1 MRNRVFALVAVIVLS
16 GFPIPAQATH
26 RAGAVS
32 DGRGF
37 FDRTAFVDPP
47 SAFRP
52 GFYWWWPGVAV
63 EDGELRA
70 EIREMARA
78 GMGLALIVNNSRSGL
93 PPEGNP
99 PETCKWGT
107 DFMADRYRTALKAG
121 RNRGV
126 RIDFLIGPTWPWA
139 SPAVSGKHIER
150 SQQELLHEQQVVVG
164 PSTYE
169 GPPPRPDGLDER
181 HAHFVAV
188 TAAQPEHDL
197 TQVSAERYGV
207 LLDPASA
214 VDLTPK
220 LDRRG
225 QLHWD
230 VPPGEWLLF
239 GFWRQPTGQEVDG
252 GVCDPV
258 SPVDHMRRESAKAAL
273 KYLDDHLLDKLG
285 PARADLQTIH
295 EESLELGMDGLLWT
309 PDLIEEFRTRRG
321 YDLTRYLP
329 VLIPTLRNGGLI
341 GGYTAFMFAPCPT
354 DPEPYYHNCRAPR
367 RYDFPGRAGVRVRRD
382 FNETVTDLWVDE
394 HILPTKRWARS
405 RGLEQRWESYGD
417 FDRSGSFD
425 NIAVAKASDVPMT
438 ETLYSN
444 TIDFYR
450 TIASG
455 AHLSGGQKVPIELQA
470 VFYRDWMMTLGS
482 LKRAADKSFVGGV
495 NELITHFYPYKR
507 ANGAG
512 WPTWCHGS
520 SENGGGTVG
529 VSDCWNGTN
538 PQWPHV
544 RPLADYFARAQ
555 TLLSA
560 GRPVMDVAV
569 YRDVYG
575 YPHRPFFLTEEDGD
589 LPERRIDGETGTDG
603 PSRPEPP
610 LNTSLSRAGLNF
622 DFINPATLAER
633 DTGIHGDRLIVE
645 KPGYRALVVDLDS
658 SKRLGAVDNS
668 DAMAAPVARRLV
680 SFARQ
685 GLPIVFVGRFP
696 ERGVSYRAPKKEDA
710 VVAAAVKELKKSPRV
725 RLVEDETEVPD
736 ALAKLGV
743 RPDLSFDEPQD
754 VYSIHRQTHDGDY
767 WFLWNSSSTE
777 PARFVGSF
785 AAGRRA
791 PEAWDLWTG
800 DVTPVGFYRTSG
812 DRVEVPIELA
822 PLESIVIGFE
832 KDPRRHVVTTTAEEV
847 IAADKKLWL
856 RSTKG
861 GTARAT
867 LSNGAKKKVSFGK
880 LPEPIEPET
889 WELHVDG
896 AVPEGKETH
905 DLTLTD
911 LRDWRE
917 IHELKDTSGI
927 GTYRTTVTLDEDW
940 VSDGRG
946 AYLELGGV
954 EGGVQVKVN
963 GELVYPATS
972 PPPRLDV
979 GPFLRR
985 GKNTIEVELTTTL
998 KNRMNSLATQDGY
1011 HRFLFRPEKTQPYGL
1026 LGPVQLVPYAQ
1037 RAITRR

>member
-1 MRNRVFALVAVIVLS
+1 VFALVAVIVLS
-16 GFPIPAQATH
+16 GFPLLPAQASH

-32 DGRGF
+32 DGGGF

-47 SAFRP
+47 SAFGA

-70 EIREMARA
+70 EIREMADA
-78 GMGLALIVNNSRSGL
+78 GIGRALILSTSEIGL

-99 PETCKWGT
+99 PVTCKWGK

-121 RNRGV
+121 TKSKIG
-126 RIDFLIGPTWPWA
+126 IDFTIGPTWPWG

-150 SQQELLHEQQVVVG
+150 SQQQLLHEQQVVVG

-181 HAHFVAV
+181 RAHFVAV
-188 TAAQPEHDL
+188 TAAQPDHDL
-197 TQVSAERYGV
+197 TQVSAEQEGV

-220 LDRRG
+220 LDRGG
-225 QLHWD
+225 QLHWN

-239 GFWRQPTGQEVDG
+239 GFWRQPTGHPIGPG
-252 GVCDPV
+252 GGSCDPLL
-258 SPVDHMRRESAKAAL
+258 PVDHMRRESAKAAL

-285 PARADLQTIH
+285 SARANLQTIH
-295 EESLELGMDGLLWT
+295 EESLELPLDGLLWT

-329 VLIPTLRNGGLI
+329 VLIPTLPNGGVISPSYL
-341 GGYTAFMFAPCPT
+341 AFLFAPCPT
-354 DPEPYYHNCRAPR
+354 DPGPYDNCRVPR
-367 RYDFPGRAGVRVRRD
+367 RYDFPGSAGERVRRD

-394 HILPTKRWARS
+394 HILPIRRWA
-405 RGLEQRWESYGD
+405 QRWGLAQRWQTYGD
-417 FDRSGSFD
+417 FNRSGSFD
-425 NIAVAKASDVPMT
+425 NITVAKASDVPMT

-455 AHLSGGQKVPIELQA
+455 AHLSGARRVPLELQA
-470 VFYRDWMMTLGS
+470 VQNRDWMMTLRS
-482 LKRAADKSFVGGV
+482 LKRAADKAFVGGA
-495 NELITHFYPYKR
+495 NEVITHFYPYKR

-512 WPTWCHGS
+512 WPTWCPWS
-520 SENGGGTVG
+520 SEHFGGGAIG
-529 VSDCWNGTN
+529 FSECWNGTN
-538 PQWPHV
+538 PQWPHL

-555 TLLSA
+555 TVLRA
-560 GRPVMDVAV
+560 GRPVMDIAI

-575 YPHRPFFLTEEDGD
+575 YPQRPTLLSEEDGE
-589 LPERRIDGETGTDG
+589 PPGRGIDGD
-603 PSRPEPP
+603 RPEPL
-610 LNTSLSRAGLNF
+610 LNTSLSRAGFNF
-622 DFINPATLAER
+622 DFINPPTLAER
-633 DTGIHGDRLIVE
+633 DTGIHGDRLIVR
-645 KPGYRALVVDLDS
+645 KPGYRALVIDLDS

-710 VVAAAVKELKKSPRV
+710 AVKAAIAQLKKSPRV
-725 RLVEDETEVPD
+725 GLVEDEAAVPD
-736 ALAKLGV
+736 ALAELGV
-743 RPDLSFDEPQD
+743 RPNLAFDQPQP
-754 VYSIHRQTHDGDY
+754 VYSVHRETQDGDY
-767 WFLWNSSSTE
+767 WFLRNSSSTE

-791 PEAWDLWTG
+791 PERWDLWTG
-800 DVTPVGFYRTSG
+800 DVSPMGLYRYEG
-812 DRVEVPIELA
+812 KRVEVPITLA
-822 PLESIVIGFE
+822 PLETTVIGFE
-832 KDPRRHVVTTTAEEV
+832 KSPRLHVTRTTADDV
-847 IAADKKLWL
+847 VVSNHKLWL
-856 RSTKG
+856 RSTEG
-861 GTARAT
+861 GTVNAT
-867 LSNGAKKKVSFGK
+867 LSDGTTKEVSFGE
-880 LPEPIEPET
+880 LPAPLEPTE
-889 WELHVDG
+889 WDLHVVG
-896 AVPEGKETH
+896 AVPDGNETH
-905 DLTLTD
+905 DLTLTE

-917 IHELKDTSGI
+917 IPELKDTSGI
-927 GTYRTTVTLDEDW
+927 GTYKTTVTLDEDW
-940 VSDGRG
+940 VSGGRG
-946 AYLELGGV
+946 AYLELGRV
-954 EGGVQVKVN
+954 EGGVQVNVN
-963 GELVYPATS
+963 GELVYPATV

-985 GKNTIEVELTTTL
+985 GDNTIEVELTTTL
-998 KNRMNSLATQDGY
+998 KNRMDSLATQDGY

-1026 LGPVQLVPYAQ
+1026 IGPIWLVPYTE
-1037 RAITRR
+1037 RVISLIP